1 MENLNLNELELIN
14 GGKMTGCDVGVGL
27 SGVALSAIYGGAAG
41 AAFGGPAG
49 VIAGAVV
56 GALWIPV
63 GAACP

>member
-14 GGKMTGCDVGVGL
+14 GGKVSGCDV
-27 SGVALSAIYGGAAG
+27 GVALSAIYGGAAG

-49 VIAGAVV
+49 IIAGAVV

-63 GAACP
+63 GAACPQ